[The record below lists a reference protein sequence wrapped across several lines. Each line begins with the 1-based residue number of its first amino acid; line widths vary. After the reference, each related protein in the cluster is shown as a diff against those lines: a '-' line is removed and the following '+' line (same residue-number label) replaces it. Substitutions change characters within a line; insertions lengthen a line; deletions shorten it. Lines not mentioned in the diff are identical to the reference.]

1 MFVTPRDGLSS
12 MVERIASR
20 LPPDAVRLGAR
31 VERIERREDGRW
43 GVVLADAATEAARQQ
58 LPSPVPGEGQGVN
71 TMSPLPLGEGS
82 GVRAAEVFDAV
93 ILATPSYEAARL
105 LRPLDA
111 VLADKLAA
119 IEHSGTAIVSVGYDR
134 RQIAHPLDGM
144 GVVVPAIENSPML
157 ACSFSSQKYPHRA
170 PEGKVLLRVFAG
182 GAKRPELA
190 DMDDGRLLP
199 LVLGELS
206 RLLGIR
212 GDPCYTTIA
221 HWPRT
226 MPQYHVGHRK
236 LVEEVRARVRGLPDI
251 ALAGNAYQGVGIPH
265 CIHSGQQ
272 AAEEILV
279 ARRI

>member
-1 MFVTPRDGLSS
+1 
-12 MVERIASR
+12 MVDRIASL

-43 GVVLADAATEAARQQ
+43 GVVLAHGAAEPRRQQ
-58 LPSPVPGEGQGVN
+58 LPPPR
-71 TMSPLPLGEGS
+71 LGEGP
-82 GVRAAEVFDAV
+82 GVRAAEVFDAI

-105 LRPLDA
+105 LTPLDA
-111 VLADKLAA
+111 QLGVKLAS

-134 RQIAHPLDGM
+134 GQIAHPLDGM
-144 GVVVPAIENSPML
+144 GVVIPAVEQSAML

-190 DMDDGRLLP
+190 EMDDAKLLP
-199 LVLGELS
+199 LLLGELG

-212 GDPCYTTIA
+212 GEPGYTTVA

-226 MPQYHVGHRK
+226 MPQFHVGHK
-236 LVEEVRARVRGLPDI
+236 TLVEEIRNRVRELPHI

-265 CIHSGQQ
+265 CIHSGEH
-272 AAEEILV
+272 AAETVLP
-279 ARRI
+279 R